1 MADALPQVKSAD
13 DMDAETFLKHI
24 NARHVPI
31 GGMTKFGKSN
41 VPGDQDENLLRA
53 YHDRLHAAG
62 PIKSKHSN
70 ETPLNHTHVP
80 PKGATA

>member
-1 MADALPQVKSAD
+1 MSDMPVVKSTD

-41 VPGDQDENLLRA
+41 VPGDEDENLLRA
-53 YHDRLHAAG
+53 YHDKIHENGR
-62 PIKSKHSN
+62 IESKHSN
-70 ETPLNHTHVP
+70 EHPLNHTHAA
-80 PKGATA
+80 PKGND